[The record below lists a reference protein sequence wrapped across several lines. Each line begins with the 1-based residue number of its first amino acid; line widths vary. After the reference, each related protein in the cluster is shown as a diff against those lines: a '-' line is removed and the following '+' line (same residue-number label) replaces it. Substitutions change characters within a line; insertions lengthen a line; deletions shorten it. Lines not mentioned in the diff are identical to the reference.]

1 MSKLYDY
8 AVVGAGCS
16 GLTLSYHLADQAPSD
31 AKIALVDLRTDYQM
45 DRIWCYWD
53 VLPHPFLEAVQFIW
67 HSWRVRHKGQVVTQ
81 TSQQYPYH
89 YIPADRFYDTAFKKI
104 SAHGGFDLHMGQG
117 VDALEPEND
126 RINIKLGD
134 SKLSA
139 RRVYDGRLI
148 GSDLSSWRCLLQHY
162 GGQIIETNRSVFDP
176 DVITLMDFDIPQ
188 KDEIAFVYVLP
199 FSAQRA
205 LIEPTFFSYQPLTM
219 DHYRSII
226 QSYLLERYHVTKYTV
241 EFEEQGII
249 PMTPQ
254 APSAPAAERIQPIGT
269 QAGMVK
275 GSTGYGFLSIQKS
288 TPMLVQQVLKS
299 NQSRLR
305 VPRSNFSIWLDTVF
319 LRYIEQHPG
328 HAPEIFFNLFDRVK
342 PDALVRFLSDV
353 ARPADYSAVIRAMP
367 KWPFLKFAAGFQRR
381 LVQKKKDAAAVIPGG

>member
-1 MSKLYDY
+1 MSKIYDY
-8 AVVGAGCS
+8 AVIGAGCS

-31 AKIALVDLRTDYQM
+31 ANIALVDLRTDYRM

-53 VLPHPFLEAVQFIW
+53 VWPHPFQEAVQHTW
-67 HSWRVRHKGQVVTQ
+67 HSWQVRYKGQVIRQ
-81 TSQQYPYH
+81 TSDQHPYH
-89 YIPADRFYDTAFKKI
+89 YIPADRFYDAAFKKI
-104 SAHGGFDLHMGQG
+104 SAHGGFELYLGKG
-117 VDALEPEND
+117 VSALELEND
-126 RINIKLGD
+126 RVNVNFGD
-134 SKLSA
+134 GMLSA

-148 GSDLSSWRCLLQHY
+148 GSDLNSWRCLLQHY
-162 GGQIIETNRSVFDP
+162 GGQIVETNRSVFDP

-188 KDEIAFVYVLP
+188 KEGIAFVYVLP
-199 FSAQRA
+199 FSPRRA
-205 LIEPTFFSYQPLTM
+205 LIEPTVFSYRPLGM
-219 DHYRSII
+219 DHYRSTIHH
-226 QSYLLERYHVTKYTV
+226 YLEERYHVTRYAV

-249 PMTPQ
+249 PMKPQTP
-254 APSAPAAERIQPIGT
+254 PAPAAERIQPIGT

-288 TPMLVQQVLKS
+288 TPLLVQQALKS
-299 NQSRLR
+299 DQSRPR

-328 HAPEIFFNLFDRVK
+328 HAPGIFFNLFDRVK

-367 KWPFLKFAAGFQRR
+367 KWPFLKTAAGFQRR
-381 LVQKKKDAAAVIPGG
+381 LVQKKRDAAAVIPGG

>member
-1 MSKLYDY
+1 MSKIYDY

-16 GLTLSYHLADQAPSD
+16 GLTMSYHLADQAPSD
-31 AKIALVDLRTDYQM
+31 SNIALIDRRADYQM

-53 VLPHPFLEAVQFIW
+53 VFSHPFLEAVQHTW
-67 HSWRVRHKGQVVTQ
+67 HSWRVRHKGQVITQ
-81 TSQQYPYH
+81 TSDQYPYH

-104 SAHGGFDLHMGQG
+104 SAHGGFDLHLGRG
-117 VDALEPEND
+117 VDALKPEND
-126 RINIKLGD
+126 RINIKVGD
-134 SKLSA
+134 TVLSA
-139 RRVYDGRLI
+139 RQVYDGRLI
-148 GSDLSSWRCLLQHY
+148 GSDLNSWRCLLQHY
-162 GGQIIETNRSVFDP
+162 GGQIIETNRTVFDP
-176 DVITLMDFDIPQ
+176 DTITLMDFDIPQ
-188 KDEIAFVYVLP
+188 KEGIAFVYMLP
-199 FSAQRA
+199 FSRQRA
-205 LIEPTFFSYQPLTM
+205 LIEPTVFSYRPLTM
-219 DHYRSII
+219 DYYRSII

-254 APSAPAAERIQPIGT
+254 APPAPADGRIQTIGT

-288 TPMLVQQVLKS
+288 TPLLVQQALRS
-299 NQSRLR
+299 DRPRLR

-319 LRYIEQHPG
+319 LRYIEQHPE

-367 KWPFLKFAAGFQRR
+367 TWPFLKTAAGLQRL
-381 LVQKKKDAAAVIPGG
+381 LVQKKRDAAAVIPGG